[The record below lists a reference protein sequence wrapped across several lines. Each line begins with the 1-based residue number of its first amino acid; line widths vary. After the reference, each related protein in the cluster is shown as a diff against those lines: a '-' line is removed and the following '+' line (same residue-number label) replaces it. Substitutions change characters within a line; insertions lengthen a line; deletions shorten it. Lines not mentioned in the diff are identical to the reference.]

1 MNENI
6 ELQISKIDF
15 KDQRKWDISSREMFG
30 ILLSAPACY
39 IRGWNV
45 NHIEIEYYNENKEEI
60 DRLLKI
66 KEISNKESLLREIDR
81 WMDKESVG
89 KDYNQFLT
97 FWFGNPDFDENELG
111 ESARHLF
118 QSCKNFAD
126 KFYKIVGTAG
136 FYAWDYAELIPFIRM
151 GFMRGWLDYKEASK
165 LLDQVITKVCRIY
178 NSYERYAKSYI
189 CGGVYYMYKSMSMD
203 ESAAYRFMNTLCD
216 IVKELLSDTEYWK
229 K

>member
-118 QSCKNFAD
+118 QSCKNLS
-126 KFYKIVGTAG
+126 
-136 FYAWDYAELIPFIRM
+136 LIHI
-151 GFMRGWLDYKEASK
+151 
-165 LLDQVITKVCRIY
+165 
-178 NSYERYAKSYI
+178 
-189 CGGVYYMYKSMSMD
+189 
-203 ESAAYRFMNTLCD
+203 
-216 IVKELLSDTEYWK
+216 
-229 K
+229 